1 MEFQMRRPWSRDELL
16 IAFNLYCRMPF
27 GRLHQ
32 RNPTII
38 SVADHLGRTPGSVAM
53 KLCNFAAFDP
63 LLRARGVRGLS
74 GVSVADR
81 ELWDEFH
88 ADWTRLAI
96 ESQQAMERLCG
107 REPIVAGEV
116 PDIPQGPSEAVRPV
130 RVRLVQS
137 FFRQAVLA
145 SYEGRC
151 AICSLGL
158 RRLLTAGHI
167 IPWSV
172 SRERR
177 ADPTN
182 GLALCAL
189 HDRAFDA
196 GLIGVDESMRVM
208 VADKARCS
216 RPPALHR
223 VGLLDIEGSRLAKPR
238 RFAPDPKAIA
248 WHRENIFG
256 HDDGPC

>member
-1 MEFQMRRPWSRDELL
+1 MTAKRHRDWTRDELL
-16 IAFNLYCRMPF
+16 IVYNFYCRTSF
-27 GRLHQ
+27 GRMHQ
-32 RNPTII
+32 RNPRVIEI
-38 SVADHLGRTPGSVAM
+38 AEHLGRTPGAVAM
-53 KLCNFAAFDP
+53 KLCNFAHFDP
-63 LLRARGVRGLS
+63 ALEERKVRGLS
-74 GVSVADR
+74 GASHQDR
-81 ELWDEFH
+81 AIWDEFR
-88 ADWTRLAI
+88 ADWTRLGL
-96 ESQQAMERLCG
+96 ESQEAMARICGPGRLLA
-107 REPIVAGEV
+107 EAGLV
-116 PDIPQGPSEAVRPV
+116 MPRGPSETVRAV
-130 RVRLVQS
+130 RVRLVQA

-145 SYEGRC
+145 SYVGRC
-151 AICSLGL
+151 AICALAVP
-158 RRLLTAGHI
+158 RLLMAGHI
-167 IPWSV
+167 IPWHV

-208 VADKARCS
+208 VTDAVHCD
-216 RPPALHR
+216 RPPPLHR

-256 HDDGPC
+256 HDDGPF